1 MSELDDLPL
10 GTTHTAAPP
19 ASPPQ
24 STKAGPIAVVA
35 ITGLALGAA
44 GAWWWARQA
53 TPPAKPATAN
63 STEEVLTPDADAA
76 RPLPP
81 LDQMDTFLRA
91 LLGTLSSSPELAR
104 WLTTDD
110 LIRQMANGIDRIAN
124 GASPAS
130 ELSVLKP
137 KGAFAA
143 SQRRNEITLDP
154 ASYHR
159 YDLLAALVSSLDAHA
174 VAEAY
179 RTIRPRLDEAYRH
192 LGRTEAGI
200 DTAVATALDR
210 LIETPEPRD
219 PIRLV
224 HGPGASYAFADPAL
238 EHLMPIQKLL
248 IRMGPENLNRVHARL
263 LEIKQAIDALP
274 ASADTPRRGEPN

>member
-1 MSELDDLPL
+1 MSDLDDLPL
-10 GTTHTAAPP
+10 GTTDTAAAPV
-19 ASPPQ
+19 SPPQ
-24 STKAGPIAVVA
+24 TTRAGPIAVVA
-35 ITGLALGAA
+35 IAGLALGAA

-53 TPPAKPATAN
+53 TPPAKPVAAT
-63 STEEVLTPDADAA
+63 SGTEAVLPPDPDAA

-104 WLTTDD
+104 WLATDD

-130 ELSVLKP
+130 ELAVLKP
-137 KGAFAA
+137 KGNFAA
-143 SQRRNEITLDP
+143 SQRRSEITIDP

-159 YDLLAALVSSLDAHA
+159 YDTLAALVSSLDAHA

-200 DTAVATALDR
+200 DTAVAAALER
-210 LIETPEPRD
+210 LIDSPEPRD

-224 HGPGASYAFADPAL
+224 HGPGASYAFADRSL
-238 EHLMPIQKLL
+238 ERLTPVQKLL
-248 IRMGPENLNRVHARL
+248 IRMGPENLNRVRARL
-263 LEIKQAIDALP
+263 QEIKQAIDALP
-274 ASADTPRRGEPN
+274 R

>member
-1 MSELDDLPL
+1 
-10 GTTHTAAPP
+10 
-19 ASPPQ
+19 
-24 STKAGPIAVVA
+24 VA
-35 ITGLALGAA
+35 IAGLALGAA
-44 GAWWWARQA
+44 GRLVVGAAGHAASETCHGGQH
-53 TPPAKPATAN
+53 
-63 STEEVLTPDADAA
+63 TEAVLPDADAA

-124 GASPAS
+124 GASPPAS
-130 ELSVLKP
+130 CLVLKP

-154 ASYHR
+154 AELSPLR
-159 YDLLAALVSSLDAHA
+159 PAGRVVSSLDAQA

-192 LGRTEAGI
+192 LA
-200 DTAVATALDR
+200 AA
-210 LIETPEPRD
+210 
-219 PIRLV
+219 
-224 HGPGASYAFADPAL
+224 
-238 EHLMPIQKLL
+238 
-248 IRMGPENLNRVHARL
+248 
-263 LEIKQAIDALP
+263 
-274 ASADTPRRGEPN
+274 PRRGSIRPSPPRSTADRDAGTARSESVSCMAPVRRMRLPTRRSNASCRSRNC

>member
-1 MSELDDLPL
+1 MSDPDDLPL
-10 GTTHTAAPP
+10 GTAHTIAVP
-19 ASPPQ
+19 ASPPPT
-24 STKAGPIAVVA
+24 TKAGPIAIVA
-35 ITGLALGAA
+35 VAGLALGAA
-44 GAWWWARQA
+44 GAWWWARHDA
-53 TPPAKPATAN
+53 TPPANPAAASN
-63 STEEVLTPDADAA
+63 SSEAVLPPDAEAA

-91 LLGTLSSSPELAR
+91 LLGTLSSSLELAR
-104 WLTTDD
+104 WLATDD

-130 ELSVLKP
+130 ELAVLKP
-137 KGAFAA
+137 PGAFAA
-143 SQRRNEITLDP
+143 SQRRGEITLDP
-154 ASYHR
+154 ASYRR
-159 YDLLAALVSSLDAHA
+159 YDLLAALVSSLDARA

-210 LIETPEPRD
+210 LLETPEPRD

-224 HGPGASYAFADPAL
+224 HGPGASFAFADPSL
-238 EHLMPIQKLL
+238 ERLTPIQKQL
-248 IRMGPENLNRVHARL
+248 IRMGPDNLSRVHTRL
-263 LEIKQAIDALP
+263 REIKQAIDALP
-274 ASADTPRRGEPN
+274 R

>member
-1 MSELDDLPL
+1 
-10 GTTHTAAPP
+10 
-19 ASPPQ
+19 
-24 STKAGPIAVVA
+24 
-35 ITGLALGAA
+35 LGAG

-53 TPPAKPATAN
+53 TPPARPGAAKTG
-63 STEEVLTPDADAA
+63 TDAAVRPEDAA

-91 LLGTLSSSPELAR
+91 LLGTLSSSPELAS

-124 GASPAS
+124 GASPAR

-137 KGAFAA
+137 KGSFAA
-143 SQRRNEITLDP
+143 SQRRSEITIDP
-154 ASYHR
+154 ATYR
-159 YDLLAALVSSLDAHA
+159 RFDGLAALVSSLDARA
-174 VAEAY
+174 VADAY

-200 DTAVATALDR
+200 DAAVTAALQQ
-210 LIETPEPRD
+210 LIDTPDVPD

-224 HGPGASYAFADPAL
+224 HGQGASYAFADPSIERL
-238 EHLMPIQKLL
+238 PPIQKQL
-248 IRMGPENLNRVHARL
+248 IRMGPDNLNRVRTRL
-263 LEIKQAIDALP
+263 REIKQAIDALP
-274 ASADTPRRGEPN
+274 K

>member
-10 GTTHTAAPP
+10 GTTHPTTTTAPLR
-19 ASPPQ
+19 PPQ
-24 STKAGPIAVVA
+24 ATRAGPIAVVA
-35 ITGLALGAA
+35 IAGLLLGAA

-53 TPPAKPATAN
+53 TPPARPAAKTA
-63 STEEVLTPDADAA
+63 TEAVVPPDADAG

-91 LLGTLSSSPELAR
+91 LLGTLSSSPELAS

-124 GASPAS
+124 GASPAR
-130 ELSVLKP
+130 ELAVLKP
-137 KGAFAA
+137 KGSFAA
-143 SQRRNEITLDP
+143 SQRRSEITIDP

-159 YDLLAALVSSLDAHA
+159 FDALAALVSSLDARA

-192 LGRTEAGI
+192 LGRTEAGVDAAVAAALQQLI
-200 DTAVATALDR
+200 DT
-210 LIETPEPRD
+210 PEVRD
-219 PIRLV
+219 PIRLL
-224 HGPGASYAFADPAL
+224 HGPGASYVFADRSIERLP
-238 EHLMPIQKLL
+238 PIQKQL
-248 IRMGPENLNRVHARL
+248 IRMGPDNLDRVRTRL
-263 LEIKQAIDALP
+263 REIKQAIDALP
-274 ASADTPRRGEPN
+274 R

>member
-1 MSELDDLPL
+1 MSDQDDLPL
-10 GTTHTAAPP
+10 GTSHTVAAP

-24 STKAGPIAVVA
+24 TTKAGPIAVVA
-35 ITGLALGAA
+35 ITGLLLGAG

-53 TPPAKPATAN
+53 TPPARPTAAKN
-63 STEEVLTPDADAA
+63 TTEAVVSPESGAA

-91 LLGTLSSSPELAR
+91 LLGTLSSSPELAS
-104 WLTTDD
+104 WLATDD
-110 LIRQMANGIDRIAN
+110 LIRQMANGVDRIAN
-124 GASPAS
+124 GASPAR
-130 ELSVLKP
+130 ELAVLKP
-137 KGAFAA
+137 KGSFSAA
-143 SQRRNEITLDP
+143 QRRSAITIDP

-159 YDLLAALVSSLDAHA
+159 YDALAALVSSLDARA

-200 DTAVATALDR
+200 DTAVATALQE
-210 LIETPEPRD
+210 LIDTPDVHD

-224 HGPGASYAFADPAL
+224 HGPGASYAFADQSIERLP
-238 EHLMPIQKLL
+238 PIQKQL
-248 IRMGPENLNRVHARL
+248 IRMGPDNLDRVRTRL
-263 LEIKQAIDALP
+263 SEIKQAIDSLP
-274 ASADTPRRGEPN
+274 K